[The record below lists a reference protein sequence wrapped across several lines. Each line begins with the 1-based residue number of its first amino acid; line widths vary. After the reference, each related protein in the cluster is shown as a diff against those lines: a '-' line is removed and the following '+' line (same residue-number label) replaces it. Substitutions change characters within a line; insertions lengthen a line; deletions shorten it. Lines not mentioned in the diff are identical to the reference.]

1 MGAAKYFLT
10 YINII
15 LEIQRSLTTLFGRNN
30 AKIILIL
37 ETNQLTDTNRTRMEH
52 LLLTSVTIGSKDLA
66 IGIARL
72 GDKIIA
78 EYNRASTSIDI
89 WGHVDRYLPC
99 GTWKS
104 GNKMN
109 VDFGRNMNE
118 KIGMNP
124 SRVTEIPHP
133 QY

>member
-1 MGAAKYFLT
+1 MRKAIEQNASKKIKVGAAKYFLT

-37 ETNQLTDTNRTRMEH
+37 VTNQLTDTNRTRMEH
-52 LLLTSVTIGSKDLA
+52 LLLPTVTIGSKYLA
-66 IGIARL
+66 IGSVQL

-89 WGHVDRYLPC
+89 WGHVDRYLP
-99 GTWKS
+99 
-104 GNKMN
+104 
-109 VDFGRNMNE
+109 
-118 KIGMNP
+118 
-124 SRVTEIPHP
+124 
-133 QY
+133 Y